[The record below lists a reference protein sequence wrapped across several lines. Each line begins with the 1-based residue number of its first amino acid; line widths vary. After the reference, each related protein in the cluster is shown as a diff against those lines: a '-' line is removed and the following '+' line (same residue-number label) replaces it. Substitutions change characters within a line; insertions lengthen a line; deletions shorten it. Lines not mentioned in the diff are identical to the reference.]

1 VILVAMGVCGCG
13 KTTVGEALAQ
23 ALGWPF
29 FDAGDFHPEAA
40 DALVVDIR
48 QSIAAQVQCI
58 RDGFAI
64 KA

>member
-1 VILVAMGVCGCG
+1 L
-13 KTTVGEALAQ
+13 EE
-23 ALGWPF
+23 P
-29 FDAGDFHPEAA
+29 A

-48 QSIAAQVQCI
+48 LSIAAQVQCI